1 MNELLIGN
9 KKLINSLGI
18 KTKKNIYA
26 PGNLIFES
34 FYNNVLNNY
43 GTIFQLKNDL
53 VHTKVGL
60 KWALNKFPKLNKIIY
75 IGEVVPVNTL
85 ILKNHI
91 IIANK
96 ILSLDDAPIEWNLD
110 TKISYLVTNSENK
123 QIIRN
128 SINKNN
134 LDFMYGDI
142 LSINP
147 LHQNPRTLQELKSSN
162 ICDAIDNLSFII
174 NEFAK
179 INQLSIFNIFIGT
192 PESYILNKKLDVKLI
207 TDHIFSKNK

>member
-110 TKISYLVTNSENK
+110 TKISSLVTNSENK